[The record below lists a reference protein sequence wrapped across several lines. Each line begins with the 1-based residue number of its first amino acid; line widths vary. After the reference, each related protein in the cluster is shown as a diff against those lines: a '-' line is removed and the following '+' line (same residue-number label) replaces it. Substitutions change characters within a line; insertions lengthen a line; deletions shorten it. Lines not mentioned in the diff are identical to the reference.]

1 MENHFKGNRGRYE
14 EASSGGIIQLR
25 HDSGCG
31 GGGHER
37 RWGRWSEVKEVDPRK
52 EIHGQSIMTKWM
64 RSEGYQQE
72 EDDMDNS

>member
-31 GGGHER
+31 GGGMR
-37 RWGRWSEVKEVDPRK
+37 GGGDDGVK
-52 EIHGQSIMTKWM
+52 
-64 RSEGYQQE
+64 
-72 EDDMDNS
+72 